1 MIEAAVSAQTNGILP
16 VFIITEMKWNWDHAV
31 QMGLDINITR
41 DPETKEVIDYE
52 GNFIYI
58 DRETLN
64 SIEDVA
70 AFIMDLLDDGV
81 SKPEILTHF
90 KDILKNANPRMEE
103 SIENEDADPFG
114 SIKTGIDQIT
124 QGDDGDMDMSDDD
137 RFNQLGGD
145 KIKAGIEGLM
155 GDGFDY
161 REILQFVKDTIAS
174 KRDY

>member
-1 MIEAAVSAQTNGILP
+1 MALMAKAFTVVEKMLIPSDSMDEDHGTQINHDMNDDISMDYTEPEHMVQNEGI
-16 VFIITEMKWNWDHAV
+16 
-31 QMGLDINITR
+31 Q
-41 DPETKEVIDYE
+41 DYNHTFE
-52 GNFIYI
+52 
-58 DRETLN
+58 
-64 SIEDVA
+64 ED
-70 AFIMDLLDDGV
+70 IMDLLDDGV

-103 SIENEDADPFG
+103 SIENEDVDPFG

-137 RFNQLGGD
+137 RFDQLGGD

-174 KRDY
+174 KRNY